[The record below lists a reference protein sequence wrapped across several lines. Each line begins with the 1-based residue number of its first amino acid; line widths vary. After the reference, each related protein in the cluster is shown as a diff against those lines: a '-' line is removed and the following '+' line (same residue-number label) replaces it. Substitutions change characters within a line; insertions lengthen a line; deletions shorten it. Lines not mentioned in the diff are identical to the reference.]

1 MGRYDK
7 IKVYSNGW
15 KQPSRIYIYKKNKG
29 WVDFGDHATS
39 YNNTDIHV
47 RKGNSFVR
55 ATKYRK
61 DTTHKDVVSLGYHVG
76 AYKLYTKQAYCFY
89 NTGGAAN
96 RRFYAKMVVRA
107 KGACRLF
114 DFYADYI
121 DCHIYVGIKSDGT
134 VYYKLRDGEWA
145 KNSWEHKAGKIAM
158 GFGQGWQTVELVG
171 DCNGS
176 GSVMKV
182 WINGQESGSFP
193 RHTAWSYDSYGT
205 VGDDNGNLQIKHK
218 GVEINTYG
226 QSFTD
231 SYNDTYINE
240 YTTTEWL

>member
-1 MGRYDK
+1 MGRYDN

-29 WVDFGDHATS
+29 WVDFGDHSTS

-47 RKGNSFVR
+47 RKGKSFVR

-61 DTTHKDVVSLGYHVG
+61 DTKHKDPVSLDYHVG
-76 AYKLYTKQAYCFY
+76 AYGLGTKQAYCFN
-89 NTGGAAN
+89 NTGGATN
-96 RRFYAKMVVRA
+96 KRFYAKMVVKA

-114 DFYADYI
+114 DFYAEYI
-121 DCHIYVGIKSDGT
+121 DCSLYVGITSDGT
-134 VYYKLRDGEWA
+134 VYYTLRDYQWS
-145 KNSWEHKAGKIAM
+145 KTSWTHYAGKIAM
-158 GFGQGWQTVELVG
+158 GFGQGWQTIELIGEVG
-171 DCNGS
+171 SNTFTVKVNGS
-176 GSVMKV
+176 AS
-182 WINGQESGSFP
+182 SFP
-193 RHTAWSYDSYGT
+193 RHTAWNYNSYGT
-205 VGDDNGNLQIKHK
+205 VGDNNGNLQIKYK